1 MGVNFFIIIHEFWKG
16 FRLFLLSISLGINF
30 CNLSLILVF
39 IWLVTVK
46 KPFLSKDY
54 FSYVFV
60 LFLDGVV
67 VVG

>member
-46 KPFLSKDY
+46 KPFFCQKITFPTFLCY
-54 FSYVFV
+54 F
-60 LFLDGVV
+60 LKEW
-67 VVG
+67 